1 PQSRGAYASELLPR
15 PPSKRRGRREYQ
27 VLWLAPAALCAMR
40 KAHKLVTT
48 GQPFHRHSL
57 RDGFPAYLRALP
69 GVHDLLVTVACGI
82 VTRKLS
88 TSPGVPG
95 PHDFAVRSSR
105 ARRTR
110 CQRPPHPA
118 STFRDD
124 RDTPLASRRDGR
136 TMTLIWGSDKEKYFC
151 ERAGHRFA
159 KFTC

>member
-1 PQSRGAYASELLPR
+1 
-15 PPSKRRGRREYQ
+15 
-27 VLWLAPAALCAMR
+27 
-40 KAHKLVTT
+40 
-48 GQPFHRHSL
+48 
-57 RDGFPAYLRALP
+57 
-69 GVHDLLVTVACGI
+69 VHDLLVTVACGI

-159 KFTC
+159 KFTCRANHLYTNAPIGADNWCGKQGRAKARERRALINPVRWRGSVSALPRKRP